1 MIYTDL
7 TKKAIE
13 IAFRA
18 HEGQVD
24 KAGWPYVLHPVH
36 LAEQMNTEDECV
48 VALLHDVVEDSDI
61 TFEELE
67 KEGFTEVQ
75 LEALRLL
82 TREKDEPDLTKEE
95 KDRRYFEYVERIGKN
110 PIAKAVKMADLTHNM
125 DKTRLSEITE
135 KDEKRHAK
143 YKKALEMLQ
152 N

>member
-24 KAGWPYVLHPVH
+24 KDGWPYVLHPVH

-82 TREKDEPDLTKEE
+82 TREKDEPGLTKEE

-135 KDEKRHAK
+135 KDEKRYAK